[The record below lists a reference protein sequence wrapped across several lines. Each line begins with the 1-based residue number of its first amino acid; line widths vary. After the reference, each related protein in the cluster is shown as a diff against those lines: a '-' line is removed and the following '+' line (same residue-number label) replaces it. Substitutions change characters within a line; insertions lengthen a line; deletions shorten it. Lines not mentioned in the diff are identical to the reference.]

1 MGDTGIIA
9 MLALAVVLTCVLGW
23 IVLRHDRKERGE

>member
-9 MLALAVVLTCVLGW
+9 MLALAVVLTCALGW